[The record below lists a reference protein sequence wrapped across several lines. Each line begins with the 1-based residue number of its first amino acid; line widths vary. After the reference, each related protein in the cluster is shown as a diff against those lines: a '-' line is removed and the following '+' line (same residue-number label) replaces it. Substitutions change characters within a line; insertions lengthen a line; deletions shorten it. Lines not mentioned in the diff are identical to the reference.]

1 MRNCTVMWVPKGSLG
16 DNDFIQFVKQ
26 QLNNYTTYA
35 WFNLSQLRLVKE
47 IANEHLGPL
56 LLTLINFSSS
66 MVK

>member
-35 WFNLSQLRLVKE
+35 WFNLSQSRLVKE

-56 LLTLINFSSS
+56 LLTLINFSFS